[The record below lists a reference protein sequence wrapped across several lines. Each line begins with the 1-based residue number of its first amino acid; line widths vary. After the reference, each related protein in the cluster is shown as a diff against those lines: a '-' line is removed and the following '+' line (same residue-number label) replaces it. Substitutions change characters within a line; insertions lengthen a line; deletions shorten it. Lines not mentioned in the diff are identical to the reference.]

1 MIQDTQPS
9 DMRRPAAA
17 KALENDDVD
26 GSAHLVRAG
35 FGMSDDEMFASL
47 YEA

>member
-26 GSAHLVRAG
+26 GSAHLVRAV
-35 FGMSDDEMFASL
+35 FGMSEGVVLAKSDEA
-47 YEA
+47 